1 MAKQLAI
8 FALMISLIFTVFSGN
23 ASAQAAEKPGP
34 VYETDI
40 LPILKASCL
49 RCHGKGSSKAEL
61 NLSTAAGLF
70 KGGESGVVV
79 KPGDLEESLLLEM
92 ITDGS
97 MPPEDAKEKP
107 LTKKQIALIRQW
119 IDTGARSKLVS
130 SNSLTPAVT
139 QHDVI
144 PILLRRCAMC
154 HGPEYQE
161 GGLTLLSKA
170 TMLKGGKSGPAIVVG
185 KPEDSLLLE
194 KLLSD
199 SMPPKADRSMAGIEP
214 PTKSELETLTSWIAA
229 GAPEVTLPSDVAVM
243 KNDPLVTEADRQF
256 WSFRPPV
263 TPKVPQVKNATRVRN
278 ELDAFLLRKLEEK
291 QLGYSPEADRL
302 TLLRRATFALTG
314 LPPTPDEIKKF
325 LSDKRDDAYE
335 HLIDRLLDSPNYG
348 EKWGR
353 FWLDLAG
360 YSDSDG
366 KRQADMV
373 RSVAYRYRDY
383 VIRAFNAD
391 KPYDQ
396 FLIEQ
401 LAGDELAD
409 YSDPKKITLEI
420 IDNLIAT
427 GYLRMVPDGTTAN
440 PVNRVEDRLEV
451 MADSLD
457 IFSRGVMGLT
467 MKCARCHS
475 HKYDPLPQRDYYR
488 LLAVFKGAYDEYDWM
503 PPQKFGNQWKK
514 SLIRYLNIET
524 PEQLSQREK
533 HNAALQSQIAEGRKE
548 LAKKTALHRKKIV
561 DQRLAKLPAELH
573 ADLKKMLAT
582 PVAKRDAA
590 QKMLA
595 IKYEK
600 QLRIDT
606 KQLAKLD
613 AAYKK
618 LADTLNKKLKGLE
631 GRKQQEPKIRALW
644 DRGRPSITYIY
655 RRGDHLMSDRPV
667 EPAVPSALNWNDY
680 QLEAKPPWPNAKSTG
695 RRLAFAR
702 WLTQKDHPLTSRVI
716 VNRVWKQHFG
726 HGIVKTLDDFGANG
740 ERPLHPDLLD
750 WLARQFVDQ
759 GWSFKNLHRTIMTSS
774 AYRQVSAVSEQAA
787 ELDSE
792 NRLLSHM
799 TMRRM
804 TAEEIYDSTLFVAS
818 RLNPQPFGP
827 PDAVTIRKD
836 GLVTPQGVNNLWRRS
851 IYVRQ
856 RRKEMPTMLETFD
869 LPQMNPNCT
878 SRVTSSVVSQ
888 SLHLLNNKRIYDL
901 SDFFAQRVIQ
911 QSGTDRKQQ
920 ISLAYMIALNR
931 PPTPEET
938 RLGRD
943 AIQQFTQ
950 QRQQAQTESKQ
961 KTESKAEE
969 KALADFCHILIN
981 SAAFSYID

>member
-1 MAKQLAI
+1 
-8 FALMISLIFTVFSGN
+8 
-23 ASAQAAEKPGP
+23 
-34 VYETDI
+34 
-40 LPILKASCL
+40 
-49 RCHGKGSSKAEL
+49 
-61 NLSTAAGLF
+61 
-70 KGGESGVVV
+70 
-79 KPGDLEESLLLEM
+79 
-92 ITDGS
+92 
-97 MPPEDAKEKP
+97 
-107 LTKKQIALIRQW
+107 
-119 IDTGARSKLVS
+119 
-130 SNSLTPAVT
+130 
-139 QHDVI
+139 
-144 PILLRRCAMC
+144 
-154 HGPEYQE
+154 
-161 GGLTLLSKA
+161 
-170 TMLKGGKSGPAIVVG
+170 
-185 KPEDSLLLE
+185 
-194 KLLSD
+194 
-199 SMPPKADRSMAGIEP
+199 
-214 PTKSELETLTSWIAA
+214 
-229 GAPEVTLPSDVAVM
+229 
-243 KNDPLVTEADRQF
+243 
-256 WSFRPPV
+256 
-263 TPKVPQVKNATRVRN
+263 
-278 ELDAFLLRKLEEK
+278 
-291 QLGYSPEADRL
+291 
-302 TLLRRATFALTG
+302 
-314 LPPTPDEIKKF
+314 
-325 LSDKRDDAYE
+325 
-335 HLIDRLLDSPNYG
+335 
-348 EKWGR
+348 
-353 FWLDLAG
+353 
-360 YSDSDG
+360 
-366 KRQADMV
+366 
-373 RSVAYRYRDY
+373 
-383 VIRAFNAD
+383 
-391 KPYDQ
+391 
-396 FLIEQ
+396 
-401 LAGDELAD
+401 
-409 YSDPKKITLEI
+409 
-420 IDNLIAT
+420 
-427 GYLRMVPDGTTAN
+427 
-440 PVNRVEDRLEV
+440 
-451 MADSLD
+451 
-457 IFSRGVMGLT
+457 
-467 MKCARCHS
+467 
-475 HKYDPLPQRDYYR
+475 
-488 LLAVFKGAYDEYDWM
+488 
-503 PPQKFGNQWKK
+503 
-514 SLIRYLNIET
+514 
-524 PEQLSQREK
+524 
-533 HNAALQSQIAEGRKE
+533 
-548 LAKKTALHRKKIV
+548 
-561 DQRLAKLPAELH
+561 
-573 ADLKKMLAT
+573 
-582 PVAKRDAA
+582 
-590 QKMLA
+590 MLA

>member
-1 MAKQLAI
+1 
-8 FALMISLIFTVFSGN
+8 
-23 ASAQAAEKPGP
+23 
-34 VYETDI
+34 
-40 LPILKASCL
+40 
-49 RCHGKGSSKAEL
+49 
-61 NLSTAAGLF
+61 
-70 KGGESGVVV
+70 
-79 KPGDLEESLLLEM
+79 
-92 ITDGS
+92 
-97 MPPEDAKEKP
+97 
-107 LTKKQIALIRQW
+107 
-119 IDTGARSKLVS
+119 
-130 SNSLTPAVT
+130 
-139 QHDVI
+139 
-144 PILLRRCAMC
+144 
-154 HGPEYQE
+154 
-161 GGLTLLSKA
+161 
-170 TMLKGGKSGPAIVVG
+170 
-185 KPEDSLLLE
+185 
-194 KLLSD
+194 
-199 SMPPKADRSMAGIEP
+199 
-214 PTKSELETLTSWIAA
+214 
-229 GAPEVTLPSDVAVM
+229 
-243 KNDPLVTEADRQF
+243 
-256 WSFRPPV
+256 
-263 TPKVPQVKNATRVRN
+263 
-278 ELDAFLLRKLEEK
+278 
-291 QLGYSPEADRL
+291 
-302 TLLRRATFALTG
+302 
-314 LPPTPDEIKKF
+314 
-325 LSDKRDDAYE
+325 
-335 HLIDRLLDSPNYG
+335 
-348 EKWGR
+348 
-353 FWLDLAG
+353 
-360 YSDSDG
+360 
-366 KRQADMV
+366 
-373 RSVAYRYRDY
+373 
-383 VIRAFNAD
+383 
-391 KPYDQ
+391 
-396 FLIEQ
+396 
-401 LAGDELAD
+401 
-409 YSDPKKITLEI
+409 
-420 IDNLIAT
+420 
-427 GYLRMVPDGTTAN
+427 
-440 PVNRVEDRLEV
+440 
-451 MADSLD
+451 
-457 IFSRGVMGLT
+457 
-467 MKCARCHS
+467 
-475 HKYDPLPQRDYYR
+475 
-488 LLAVFKGAYDEYDWM
+488 
-503 PPQKFGNQWKK
+503 
-514 SLIRYLNIET
+514 
-524 PEQLSQREK
+524 
-533 HNAALQSQIAEGRKE
+533 
-548 LAKKTALHRKKIV
+548 
-561 DQRLAKLPAELH
+561 
-573 ADLKKMLAT
+573 
-582 PVAKRDAA
+582 
-590 QKMLA
+590 
-595 IKYEK
+595 
-600 QLRIDT
+600 
-606 KQLAKLD
+606 
-613 AAYKK
+613 
-618 LADTLNKKLKGLE
+618 
-631 GRKQQEPKIRALW
+631 
-644 DRGRPSITYIY
+644 
-655 RRGDHLMSDRPV
+655 MSDRPV